1 MAMMAKMRSLAPAFI
16 ISVGAL
22 FVLFMV
28 ISDSNVLEA
37 LGGRTN
43 SIGSVNGEEVTYNEY
58 AELLNQQV
66 ESQKKQTGKDLD
78 EEQMEQLREQVWDAL
93 VTQKLIAKKMEQY
106 EISVS
111 DEEIK
116 DAILGENPPQFL
128 KQNFID
134 STGAFNRQMY
144 ESALFDSK
152 NREALLQAEEY
163 VRQTR
168 LSEKLQSMLLASVTL
183 SEQEIKNKF
192 IDQNITIN
200 ANYALVDVNQYPDSL
215 FNVTDEDLKNYYNEN
230 LDKYKVEGQRKL
242 NFVLFNTLPSE
253 EDSLTAKKMVNNIT
267 ESFKQDTLSFK
278 STVEIYSSAP
288 YSKDTLAVNAFP
300 ESIANKI
307 SSTQKGQLLEPEA
320 TQEGYVLYKL
330 ADVVTSKEPVVRASH
345 ILINQFGSDEKN
357 LEEANKVYQQLVG
370 GADFATLAMQ
380 LSQDPGS
387 GKKGGDLGWFS
398 KGAMVPEF
406 EKACFSGK
414 VGEVQKP
421 IKTNYGYHIIKV
433 VARTDK
439 KYVVEKIV
447 IPIETSATT
456 KDLVQNNAND
466 FTYLANK
473 NSFEKE
479 AELMQYT
486 VKETMPFNAK
496 AYSIPN
502 LGVNKRL
509 VTWAFD
515 NDLDDV
521 SPVFRIPTGFVVA
534 KISEVTKEGARPFDE
549 VKAQIKPQVI
559 REKKF
564 EKALKAADGL
574 RAKIN
579 GDLNKVTSV
588 DSKIKV
594 QATGNF
600 TPGGS
605 VPTVGRDYAFI
616 ETALNIKLKTV
627 SQPVKGFRGYYLI
640 DVIERSD
647 FDSSAYAIQRNTMR
661 DQLMQEKRNAYFS
674 QWLAK
679 LKEEATIKDNRNFD

>member
-16 ISVGAL
+16 ITVGAL

-28 ISDSNVLEA
+28 ISDSNVLQA

-43 SIGSVNGEEVTYNEY
+43 SIGSVNGEEITYNEY
-58 AELLNQQV
+58 AELLNQQI
-66 ESQKKQTGKDLD
+66 ESQKKQTGKEMD
-78 EEQMEQLREQVWDAL
+78 EEQMEQLREQVWDAI
-93 VTQKLIAKKMEQY
+93 VTQKLIAKKMKMY
-106 EISVS
+106 DISVS

-116 DAILGENPPQFL
+116 DVILGENPPQFL

-134 STGAFNRQMY
+134 STGNFNRQMY

-152 NREALLQAEEY
+152 NKEALVQAEDY

-192 IDQNITIN
+192 IDQNTTIN
-200 ANYALVDVNQYPDSL
+200 ANFALVDVNQYPDSL

-242 NFVLFNTLPSE
+242 KFVLFNTLPSE
-253 EDSLTAKKMVNNIT
+253 EDSLTAKRMIDNIT
-267 ESFKQDTLSFK
+267 ESFKNDTLSFK
-278 STVEIYSSAP
+278 ATVEIHSSVP
-288 YSKDTLAVNAFP
+288 YSKDTLAINAFP
-300 ESIANKI
+300 ESAANKI
-307 SSTQKGQLLEPEA
+307 TSAQKGQLLDPIA
-320 TQEGYVLYKL
+320 APEGYILYNV
-330 ADVVTSKEPVVRASH
+330 ADIITSKDPVVKASH
-345 ILINQFGSDEKN
+345 ILINQFGNDEKN
-357 LEEANKVYQQLVG
+357 LEEANKIYQQLVS

-380 LSQDPGS
+380 FSQDPGS

-406 EKACFSGK
+406 EKACFNGK

-447 IPIETSATT
+447 VPIEASATT
-456 KDLVQNNAND
+456 KDFVQNNAND

-479 AELMQYT
+479 ADLMKYT
-486 VKETMPFNAK
+486 VKETMPFNDK

-509 VTWAFD
+509 VAWAFD
-515 NDLDDV
+515 NDLNDV
-521 SPVFRIPTGFVVA
+521 SPVFRIPSGFVVA
-534 KISEVTKEGARPFDE
+534 IISEVTKEGARAFDE
-549 VKAQIKPQVI
+549 VKAQIKPTVI

-564 EKALKAADGL
+564 EKALKAAADL
-574 RAKIN
+574 RAKIK
-579 GDLNKVTSV
+579 GDLNKVSLI
-588 DSKIKV
+588 DPKIKV
-594 QATGNF
+594 QSTGNF

-616 ETALNIKLKTV
+616 ETALNIKKNTV
-627 SQPVKGFRGYYLI
+627 SEPVKGFRGYYLI
-640 DVIERSD
+640 DVTERSN
-647 FDSSAYAIQRNTMR
+647 FDSSAYAIQRNTLR
-661 DQLMQEKRNAYFS
+661 DQLMQEKRSAYFS

-679 LKEEATIKDNRNFD
+679 LKEEATINDNRKFD